1 MKGLVSKLPNCLDNK
16 ITFRSEKMFSLDN
29 LKRDMPA
36 SVVVFFVALPLC
48 LGIALAS
55 GAPLFSGL
63 IAGVVGGM
71 VVGSI
76 SHSPLGVSG
85 PAAGL
90 AVIVFGAI
98 ETLGSFNAFLMAVV
112 LAGLIQI
119 GFGLLRAGILG
130 YFFPSAVIQGMLSG
144 IGLIIILKQIPHAF
158 GYDTSPE
165 GELSFVEADGGNT
178 FSTLGEMLGFIH
190 PGAVLITAVSLAILI
205 AWDRPAFA
213 KHRFLGMVPGP
224 VVAVV
229 FAVVCQLMLGG
240 SSSMALSGDH
250 LVSVPVAGSLG
261 EFFTLFS
268 TPDVGHLSN
277 PAVWTVAI
285 TIAIV
290 ASLETL
296 LSVEAT
302 DKMDHLKRTTP
313 TNRELVAQGVGN
325 TISGLIGG
333 LPVTQVIVR
342 STVNVQTGART
353 RASAIMHGILLLIC
367 IASVPQILNL
377 IPLSVLA
384 AVLIVTGYKLAKPA
398 LFRKMWSFG
407 WHQFLPFVVTVAG
420 VILTDLLM
428 GVALGMAV
436 ALMILLQCNYKNSHF
451 LNILDRTT
459 SEDRHFITMRLAEEV
474 TFLNKG
480 AIKKE
485 LSQVPDNSIL
495 VIDQSNCVY
504 INHDVAEIIYDFIHA
519 ASNRGITVEII
530 ERKNNEQQPVEH
542 LQAVA

>member
-1 MKGLVSKLPNCLDNK
+1 
-16 ITFRSEKMFSLDN
+16 MFSLDN
-29 LKRDMPA
+29 LKRDLPA

-63 IAGVVGGM
+63 IAGVIGGM

-90 AVIVFGAI
+90 AVIVLGAI
-98 ETLGSFNAFLMAVV
+98 EALGSFNAFLMAVV
-112 LAGLIQI
+112 LAGLIQV
-119 GFGLLRAGILG
+119 GLGLLRAGILG

-144 IGLIIILKQIPHAF
+144 IGLIIILKQIPHAL
-158 GYDTSPE
+158 GYDANPE
-165 GELSFVEADGGNT
+165 GDLNFIEADGGNT
-178 FSTLGEMLGFIH
+178 LSAFAEMLGFIH
-190 PGAVLITAVSLAILI
+190 PGAVLITIVSLAILL
-205 AWDRPAFA
+205 AWDRPAFG
-213 KHRFLGMVPGP
+213 KHRILGMVPGP

-229 FAVVCQLMLGG
+229 FAVVCQLLLGN
-240 SSSMALSGDH
+240 SSSLALSADH
-250 LVSVPVAGSLG
+250 LVTVPVAGSFG
-261 EFFTLFS
+261 EFMTLFS
-268 TPDVGHLSN
+268 TPDIGHLSN

-302 DKMDHLKRTTP
+302 DKMDPLKRTTP

-333 LPVTQVIVR
+333 LPITQVIVR

-353 RASAIMHGILLLIC
+353 RLSAIMHGVLLLIC

-384 AVLIVTGYKLAKPA
+384 AVLLVTGYKLAKPA
-398 LFRKMWSFG
+398 LFKTMWRFG

-420 VILTDLLM
+420 VVLTDLLM
-428 GVALGMAV
+428 GVGLGMAV
-436 ALMILLQCNYKNSHF
+436 AIMILLQCNYRNSHF
-451 LNILDRTT
+451 LNILDRQTGQ
-459 SEDRHFITMRLAEEV
+459 DRHFITMRLAEEV

-485 LSQVPDNSIL
+485 LSEVPDNSIL

-504 INHDVAEIIYDFIHA
+504 INHDVAEIIYDFIHT

-530 ERKNNEQQPVEH
+530 ERKNREERQAGE
-542 LQAVA
+542 LKAVA